1 MFYQIHYNI
10 KNFKINKLYKLQPK
24 RVNFLPDFFSPT
36 FSVQRFKN
44 VYFLLKIGFFSTL
57 NVVLY
62 LHKIHNMI
70 GVDFMPHIECVKNN
84 GKPYLRLAESRYVKD
99 MDRQKK
105 FVLKNL
111 VPLSKFD
118 DGKPDFLKR
127 FREKFKNGEIDF
139 DGITYYSNL
148 PTKRSFEINNEMN
161 YIELKNIGFLF
172 LQSIYNSL
180 GITEFL
186 NRIKSNSKI
195 EYDLNG
201 LTKLLVFERILDP
214 QSKKKTFENKN
225 KFLFSIV
232 DSNDINQIYRALDV
246 LSKNSKKIQNR
257 INTKIKNSSIG
268 RNTSLTYYDVTNYF
282 FEAMYGDEDIYELD
296 ENNEIV
302 KDENGEPIIARKG
315 FRKKGVSKENS
326 KGPIIQMGLFIDN
339 NGIPVSH
346 KLFPGNTQDKST
358 FKDVLENDVDEMN
371 LGKIITVA
379 DNGMNTQENKYLIV
393 EKGNGYIVS
402 KSVKKSWKSQRDW
415 ALEDKDYTYI
425 KNDSDEVVFKYKSRI
440 NEITLIY
447 TNNDGTKSEKIIKEK
462 EIIYWSKKHYEKEL
476 NQNKKFIEYLESCKE
491 NPDKLKDKQRKS
503 QEYIKVLD
511 IDKKTGEVIKTDKL
525 IVFLDEK
532 LEKYKETLGYYSIVT
547 SEINEDDK
555 EIINRHH
562 GLSRIE
568 DSFRII
574 KSDLEG
580 RPIYVWTEEHIKAH
594 FLICFIALTIIRI
607 IQYKILKYEN
617 KSTLNVDGWEQGI
630 TADKIKQALNNFK
643 ACSDKNGTCLIS
655 TPDIQ
660 IEKIIKSLGIEMPNL
675 TTIDKIDKFK
685 NQLNKDIFM

>member
-1 MFYQIHYNI
+1 
-10 KNFKINKLYKLQPK
+10 
-24 RVNFLPDFFSPT
+24 
-36 FSVQRFKN
+36 
-44 VYFLLKIGFFSTL
+44 
-57 NVVLY
+57 
-62 LHKIHNMI
+62 
-70 GVDFMPHIECVKNN
+70 MPHIECVKNN
-84 GKPYLRLAESRYVKD
+84 SKPYLRLAESRYVKD
-99 MDRQKK
+99 IGRQKK
-105 FVLKNL
+105 FVIKNL
-111 VPLSKFD
+111 GPLSKFD

-139 DGITYYSNL
+139 DGISYYSNL
-148 PTKRSFEINNEMN
+148 PTKRTFEIDNEMN
-161 YIELKNIGFLF
+161 YIKLKNIGFLF

-180 GITEFL
+180 GIYDLLRE
-186 NRIKSNSKI
+186 IKSNSKI

-214 QSKKKTFENKN
+214 QSKKKTFGNKD
-225 KFLFSIV
+225 KFLFPIV
-232 DSNDINQIYRALDV
+232 DSTDINQIYRTLDV
-246 LSKNSKKIQNR
+246 LSENSKKIQNR
-257 INTKIKNSSIG
+257 MNTKIKNSSIG

-282 FEAMYGDEDIYELD
+282 FETMYGDDDVYELD

-326 KGPIIQMGLFIDN
+326 KGPIVQMGLFIDN

-346 KLFPGNTQDKST
+346 KLFPGNTQDKTT
-358 FKDVLENDVDEMN
+358 FKNVLENDIDEMN
-371 LGKIITVA
+371 LGRIITVA

-415 ALEDKDYTYI
+415 ALEDEDYTYI
-425 KNDSDEVVFKYKSRI
+425 KNNSNEVAFKYKSRI
-440 NEITLIY
+440 NEITLTY
-447 TNNDGTKSEKIIKEK
+447 KNEDGTKSKKIIKEK

-476 NQNKKFIEYLESCKE
+476 NQNKKFVEYLESCKE

-532 LEKYKETLGYYSIVT
+532 LEQYKETLGYYSIVT

-555 EIINRHH
+555 EIINRYH

-580 RPIYVWTEEHIKAH
+580 RPVYVWTEEHIKAH

>member
-1 MFYQIHYNI
+1 
-10 KNFKINKLYKLQPK
+10 
-24 RVNFLPDFFSPT
+24 
-36 FSVQRFKN
+36 
-44 VYFLLKIGFFSTL
+44 
-57 NVVLY
+57 
-62 LHKIHNMI
+62 
-70 GVDFMPHIECVKNN
+70 MPHIECVKNN
-84 GKPYLRLAESRYVKD
+84 GKPYLRLAESRYVKEIG
-99 MDRQKK
+99 RQKK

-111 VPLSKFD
+111 GPLSKFD
-118 DGKPDFLKR
+118 DGQPDFLKR

-148 PTKRSFEINNEMN
+148 PTKRTFEIDSDQN
-161 YIELKNIGFLF
+161 YITLKNIGYLF

-180 GITEFL
+180 GISEFL
-186 NRIKSNSKI
+186 NRLKSDSKI

-214 QSKKKTFENKN
+214 QSKKKTFENRN
-225 KFLFSIV
+225 KYLFQVV
-232 DSNDINQIYRALDV
+232 DSNDINQIYRVLDV
-246 LSKNSKKIQNR
+246 LSENSKKIQNR
-257 INTKIKNSSIG
+257 MNTKIKNSSIG

-282 FEAMYGDEDIYELD
+282 FETMYGDDDVYELD
-296 ENNEIV
+296 ENNEIT
-302 KDENGEPIIARKG
+302 KDENGEPIIVKKG

-326 KGPIIQMGLFIDN
+326 KGPIVQMGLFIDN

-346 KLFPGNTQDKST
+346 KLFSGNTQDKTT
-358 FKDVLENDVDEMN
+358 FKNVLENDIDEMN

-402 KSVKKSWKSQRDW
+402 KSVKKSWKSQREW

-425 KNDSDEVVFKYKSRI
+425 KNNSNEITFKYKSRI
-440 NEITLIY
+440 NEITLTY
-447 TNNDGTKSEKIIKEK
+447 KNEDGTKSKKNIKEK

-476 NQNKKFIEYLESCKE
+476 HQNKKFIEYLEACKE

-511 IDKKTGEVIKTDKL
+511 IDKETGEVIKTDKI

-547 SEINEDDK
+547 SEIEEDDK
-555 EIINRHH
+555 EIINRYH

-607 IQYKILKYEN
+607 IQYKILKNEN

-630 TADKIKQALNNFK
+630 TAEKIKQALNNFK
-643 ACSDKNGTCLIS
+643 ACSDKNGTCLIT
-655 TPDIQ
+655 TPDTQ
-660 IEKIIKSLGIEMPNL
+660 IDKIIKSLEIEMPDL
-675 TTIDKIDKFK
+675 TTIDRIDKFK
-685 NQLNKDIFM
+685 NQLNKGLFM

>member
-1 MFYQIHYNI
+1 
-10 KNFKINKLYKLQPK
+10 
-24 RVNFLPDFFSPT
+24 
-36 FSVQRFKN
+36 
-44 VYFLLKIGFFSTL
+44 
-57 NVVLY
+57 
-62 LHKIHNMI
+62 
-70 GVDFMPHIECVKNN
+70 MPHIECVKNN

-99 MDRQKK
+99 IGRQKK

-111 VPLSKFD
+111 GPLSKFD

-148 PTKRSFEINNEMN
+148 PTKRVFEIDNEMN

-180 GITEFL
+180 GIYDLLRE
-186 NRIKSNSKI
+186 IKSNSKL

-201 LTKLLVFERILDP
+201 LTKLLVFGRILDP
-214 QSKKKTFENKN
+214 TSKRKTFENRD
-225 KFLFSIV
+225 KFLFQVV

-246 LSKNSKKIQNR
+246 LSENSKKIQNR
-257 INTKIKNSSIG
+257 MNTKIKNSSIG

-282 FEAMYGDEDIYELD
+282 FETMYGDDDIYQLD
-296 ENNEIV
+296 ENNEII
-302 KDENGEPIIARKG
+302 KDEKGKPIMVKKG

-326 KGPIIQMGLFIDN
+326 KGPIVQMGLFIDN

-346 KLFPGNTQDKST
+346 KLFPGNTQDKTT
-358 FKDVLENDVDEMN
+358 FKNVLENDVDEMD
-371 LGKIITVA
+371 LGRIVVVA

-393 EKGNGYIVS
+393 DKGNGYIVS
-402 KSVKKSWKSQRDW
+402 KSVKRSWKSQRDW
-415 ALEDKDYTYI
+415 ALSDEDYTYI
-425 KNDSDEVVFKYKSRI
+425 RNASNEVVFKYKSRI

-447 TNNDGTKSEKIIKEK
+447 KNEDGKKSKKTVKEK

-476 NQNKKFIEYLESCKE
+476 HQNQKFIEYLESCKE
-491 NPDKLKDKQRKS
+491 NPDKLKDRQRKS
-503 QEYIKVLD
+503 REYIKVLD
-511 IDKKTGEVIKTDKL
+511 IDKDTGEVIKTNK
-525 IVFLDEK
+525 IVVFLDQK

-547 SEINEDDK
+547 SEIEDNDK
-555 EIINRHH
+555 EIINRYH

-607 IQYKILKYEN
+607 IQYQLLKYEN

-660 IEKIIKSLGIEMPNL
+660 IEKIIKSLGIEMPDL

-685 NQLNKDIFM
+685 NQLNKGLFM

>member
-1 MFYQIHYNI
+1 
-10 KNFKINKLYKLQPK
+10 
-24 RVNFLPDFFSPT
+24 
-36 FSVQRFKN
+36 
-44 VYFLLKIGFFSTL
+44 
-57 NVVLY
+57 
-62 LHKIHNMI
+62 
-70 GVDFMPHIECVKNN
+70 MPHIECVKNN

-99 MDRQKK
+99 IGRQKK

-111 VPLSKFD
+111 GPLSKFD

-148 PTKRSFEINNEMN
+148 PTKKAFEIDNEMN

-180 GITEFL
+180 GIYDLLRE
-186 NRIKSNSKI
+186 IKSNSKL

-201 LTKLLVFERILDP
+201 LTKLLIFERILDP
-214 QSKKKTFENKN
+214 QSKKKTFENKD
-225 KFLFSIV
+225 KFLFPVV

-246 LSKNSKKIQNR
+246 LSENSKKIQNR
-257 INTKIKNSSIG
+257 MNTKIKNSSIG

-282 FEAMYGDEDIYELD
+282 FETMYGDDDTYELD
-296 ENNEIV
+296 ENNEII
-302 KDENGEPIIARKG
+302 KDENGEPIIVKKG

-326 KGPIIQMGLFIDN
+326 KGPIVQMGLFIDN

-346 KLFPGNTQDKST
+346 KLFPGNTQDKTT
-358 FKDVLENDVDEMN
+358 FKNVLENDVDEMD
-371 LGKIITVA
+371 LGKIIVVA

-393 EKGNGYIVS
+393 DKGNGYIVS

-415 ALEDKDYTYI
+415 ALSDDNYTYI
-425 KNDSDEVVFKYKSRI
+425 RNASNEVVFKYKSRI
-440 NEITLIY
+440 NEITLTY
-447 TNNDGTKSEKIIKEK
+447 KNEDGTKSKKNVKEK

-476 NQNKKFIEYLESCKE
+476 HQNQKFIEYLESCKE

-547 SEINEDDK
+547 SEIEDDDK
-555 EIINRHH
+555 EIINRYH

-594 FLICFIALTIIRI
+594 FLICFIALTIVRI

-617 KSTLNVDGWEQGI
+617 KSTLNVDGWEQGV
-630 TADKIKQALNNFK
+630 TAEKIKQALNNFK

-660 IEKIIKSLGIEMPNL
+660 IEKIVKSLGMEMPDL

-685 NQLNKDIFM
+685 NQLNRDIFM